1 MKMNP
6 EQFQLYKSID
16 AILWLDWDP
25 IGINQIGV
33 RNEYNS
39 YLPLVYQLKV
49 NGASKIEIANYLDE
63 IITKKMGMESNM
75 ELNEQIADKIL
86 AL

>member
-6 EQFQLYKSID
+6 EQLQLYKSID

-33 RNEYNS
+33 SDEYNS
-39 YLPLVYQLKV
+39 YIPQVYQLKV

-63 IITKKMGMESNM
+63 IITKRMVPKRCH
-75 ELNEQIADKIL
+75 
-86 AL
+86 

>member
-6 EQFQLYKSID
+6 EQLQLYKSID